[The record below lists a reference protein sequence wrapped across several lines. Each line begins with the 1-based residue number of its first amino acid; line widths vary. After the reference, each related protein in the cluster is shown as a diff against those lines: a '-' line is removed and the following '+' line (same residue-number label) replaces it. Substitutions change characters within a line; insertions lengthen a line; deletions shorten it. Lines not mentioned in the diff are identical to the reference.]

1 MNKERVVV
9 AIAVGIIGGLLATY
23 ADGMVAFFGF
33 IMIMY
38 GFLNLAD
45 EMF

>member
-23 ADGMVAFFGF
+23 AEGAVAFFGF
-33 IMIMY
+33 VMVIY

-45 EMF
+45 ETF